1 MKPTE
6 LKGHDLVLRNAG
18 ARRSVGA
25 TFRLDIFLFDQAGTE
40 RHLRF
45 PRRPSLSSSTSYEPL
60 FLVGINARLVS

>member
-6 LKGHDLVLRNAG
+6 LKGRNLALRNAG

-45 PRRPSLSSSTSYEPL
+45 PPPSKPL
-60 FLVGINARLVS
+60 

>member
-6 LKGHDLVLRNAG
+6 LKGRNLALRNAG

-40 RHLRF
+40 RA
-45 PRRPSLSSSTSYEPL
+45 PTISPAVQASLVPLHTSLCSWWE
-60 FLVGINARLVS
+60 